1 MTDAVYI
8 FFSPS
13 ISAAAGKP
21 GYPKGQG
28 DRVTSQWSENME
40 GVVER
45 VGSVFGA
52 RRKRTYPTSSSGG
65 GGAESAMDYMHK
77 GAAVKTKKNHYQV
90 GDTLH
95 WYLPNQDFHV
105 KEISLFKASISDTF
119 VYSFLSKLLKEC

>member
-1 MTDAVYI
+1 M
-8 FFSPS
+8 
-13 ISAAAGKP
+13 
-21 GYPKGQG
+21 
-28 DRVTSQWSENME
+28 TSQWSENME
-40 GVVER
+40 GEVER

-90 GDTLH
+90 GIVH

-105 KEISLFKASISDTF
+105 KETSLFRVGTSLIRTSI
-119 VYSFLSKLLKEC
+119 

>member
-1 MTDAVYI
+1 M
-8 FFSPS
+8 
-13 ISAAAGKP
+13 
-21 GYPKGQG
+21 
-28 DRVTSQWSENME
+28 
-40 GVVER
+40 ER

-90 GDTLH
+90 GDQDTVH

-105 KEISLFKASISDTF
+105 KETSLKH
-119 VYSFLSKLLKEC
+119 VYSFLSKL